1 MLKIMHIISLPA
13 LRIIF
18 KIFAGLEI
26 YGRENLKNVKKP
38 VIFSSNHGSYFDPP
52 IISMS
57 LTSFSKFHPIYYFSE
72 DSLFKTTIG
81 KLAKVW
87 GAFPGKLNKGIDSGM
102 RKTLELLW
110 GGKSVIIFF
119 EWCYKQEILA
129 RRVDKLIPLISKE
142 SMRPIV
148 PVFLYGAENLSWKKI
163 FKFQK
168 KVMVFF
174 GKPLYINGHLS
185 EEEMIKVF
193 YDSLGDA
200 RARMIEIVKK
210 KEQKFWGNYSKFYNY
225 LEKADPHKELVE
237 DFKNSIGDVKGRWID
252 LGSGSGAIVN
262 ILNEKGASN
271 NAEIIA
277 TDFEHNFIE
286 ELKNRFKEK
295 NNIRVEFLDLGD
307 QINFEKNSFDGVTA
321 NLVLPYIV
329 CHNDAL
335 NLAAFKNV
343 LKNIFEI
350 LKPGGGFVWSSPKK
364 GVRFWKV
371 FVASRKNIF
380 DFKDKKN
387 IYYSP
392 MILNQ
397 ALKIEKRGRRGV
409 YHFLAKEEIDKILTE
424 IGFVNITH
432 KVSMAKQVNIIKCAK
447 PI

>member
-129 RRVDKLIPLISKE
+129 RRVDKLIPLISKQ

-210 KEQKFWGNYSKFYNY
+210 KEQKFWGNYS
-225 LEKADPHKELVE
+225 
-237 DFKNSIGDVKGRWID
+237 
-252 LGSGSGAIVN
+252 
-262 ILNEKGASN
+262 
-271 NAEIIA
+271 
-277 TDFEHNFIE
+277 
-286 ELKNRFKEK
+286 
-295 NNIRVEFLDLGD
+295 
-307 QINFEKNSFDGVTA
+307 
-321 NLVLPYIV
+321 
-329 CHNDAL
+329 
-335 NLAAFKNV
+335 
-343 LKNIFEI
+343 
-350 LKPGGGFVWSSPKK
+350 
-364 GVRFWKV
+364 
-371 FVASRKNIF
+371 
-380 DFKDKKN
+380 
-387 IYYSP
+387 
-392 MILNQ
+392 
-397 ALKIEKRGRRGV
+397 
-409 YHFLAKEEIDKILTE
+409 
-424 IGFVNITH
+424 
-432 KVSMAKQVNIIKCAK
+432 
-447 PI
+447 